1 MPDRRKRRRRMKWVG
16 YVARM
21 GKRRGAYCALVR
33 KREGRRLFERRR
45 CRLED
50 NIKIDFREVVLGA
63 WTGSI
68 WFRIETGVGLL

>member
-1 MPDRRKRRRRMKWVG
+1 MKWVG

-50 NIKIDFREVVLGA
+50 NIKIDFSRSGRGMDWIDLVQNRDRCRAFVNSVMNL
-63 WTGSI
+63 
-68 WFRIETGVGLL
+68 RVP